1 MPEYEAYPDKY
12 PVGHTVHLCIHN
24 LNDDEVLEK
33 DEQKYNKILTI
44 NMFSDLKYFLAA
56 DNELDEA
63 SSVSANICDTVC
75 ERLFC
80 NAKCTAIP
88 GFHLQY
94 VCTRQV
100 SICKIYAVRQPF
112 NPISDTSEFLIF
124 IFHATISLLLG
135 WGVDIFFDRSE
146 QVK

>member
-1 MPEYEAYPDKY
+1 MKLLPDPQIYVIQYANVYFAMQNVPLYEAFIY
-12 PVGHTVHLCIHN
+12 I
-24 LNDDEVLEK
+24 
-33 DEQKYNKILTI
+33 
-44 NMFSDLKYFLAA
+44 
-56 DNELDEA
+56 
-63 SSVSANICDTVC
+63 
-75 ERLFC
+75 
-80 NAKCTAIP
+80 
-88 GFHLQY
+88 LQY